1 MRITA
6 QQVLMNRD
14 LGSLGLMCNFS
25 YMSLSL
31 LLEAGQ
37 RTLFGGWEPVQKFLR
52 NTGLYFTA
60 RNSSIVQLELSQH
73 YHFWTYTKPRI

>member
-1 MRITA
+1 MGITA
-6 QQVLMNRD
+6 QQLLMNRD
-14 LGSLGLMCNFS
+14 LGSLEGNLGLMCNFS

-52 NTGLYFTA
+52 NTCLYFTA
-60 RNSSIVQLELSQH
+60 RNSSIVQLN
-73 YHFWTYTKPRI
+73 